1 MGFAER
7 GNRSASRWRL
17 ASLGLLL
24 LASLMPLLLLRG
36 KSVTLDEVSHVAAG
50 YSYLRTHEIVLNPM
64 HPPLIK
70 ELCALPLLLLD
81 LEMPVDAETLRRRGS
96 DMFYQWRFGA
106 DFLRTQGAER
116 VLLHSRPVAVL
127 LSVGLATVIL
137 LWATELWGRAGGAFA
152 LFLYVF
158 DPTITA
164 HAQLVTTDVPFAF
177 FATLFLYR
185 LRAVLLSPSWGRAL
199 FAGICLGLALAAK
212 FSAVILIPVAALLSM
227 MASFAPAGKP
237 RPDLRPGIPPLRLLV
252 SDRSV
257 DRLLGAAGL
266 LSVMA
271 LVAGVVVWTAYFF
284 PSDPSF
290 YVRGLSLVE
299 ADHAPSYYHFYM
311 GEFSKGTW
319 PSYFL
324 VAWLVKTPLP
334 ELALIALS
342 VILFVRGERAHW
354 LEEAFLLVPL
364 VVLFVGYASFAQP
377 IGVRYVIPCYPFL
390 YIFAGRAAILLA
402 RGALARLTLV
412 AALVW
417 SVVEFAAI
425 WPDHLPY
432 FIQIAGGWRGGI
444 RWLDDSSIDWGQSLL
459 ELREY
464 LAKRSIRDYTLC
476 TAGNAD
482 IGEFYGLKAGVVWL
496 DKLLEPPPGVL
507 IMSSHC
513 VARMTAFL
521 EQRFGDGPQNWLA
534 HVAPEDVIGHTY
546 YVYEIPAGS

>member
-1 MGFAER
+1 
-7 GNRSASRWRL
+7 
-17 ASLGLLL
+17 
-24 LASLMPLLLLRG
+24 MPLILLRG

-50 YSYLRTHEIVLNPM
+50 YSYLRTQEIVLNPM

-70 ELCALPLLLLD
+70 ELCALPLLFLD
-81 LEMPVDAETLRRRGS
+81 LKMPVDAETLRKRGS
-96 DMFYQWRFGA
+96 EIFYQWRFGA

-116 VLLHSRPVAVL
+116 VLLYSRPVAVL

-137 LWATELWGRAGGAFA
+137 LWATELWGPAGGALA

-177 FATLFLYR
+177 FATLFLFW
-185 LRAVLLSPSWGRAL
+185 LRRALWSPSWRRVL
-199 FAGICLGLALAAK
+199 LAGIGLGLALAAK
-212 FSAVILIPVAALLSM
+212 FSAVILLPVAVLLM
-227 MASFAPAGKP
+227 GLASLNAPRQASDDP
-237 RPDLRPGIPPLRLLV
+237 SATLSLRLLL
-252 SDRSV
+252 SGSYP

-266 LSVMA
+266 FATMA
-271 LVAGVVVWTAYFF
+271 LIAGVVVWAAYFF

-290 YVRGLSLVE
+290 YVHGLSLVE
-299 ADHAPSYYHFYM
+299 ADHAPSYYHFFW

-324 VAWLVKTPLP
+324 VAWLLKTPLP
-334 ELALIALS
+334 ELVLIASS
-342 VILFVRGERAHW
+342 VILFALGERSRW

-364 VVLFVGYASFAQP
+364 VVFFVGYASLAQP

-390 YIFAGRAAILLA
+390 YVFAGRAAVLLTRGFFSRLA
-402 RGALARLTLV
+402 FVGALA
-412 AALVW
+412 W

-432 FIQIAGGWRGGI
+432 FNQIAGGWRGGI
-444 RWLDDSSIDWGQSLL
+444 HWLDDSSIDWGQGLL
-459 ELREY
+459 ELRDY

-476 TAGNAD
+476 TAGNAN
-482 IGEFYGLKAGVVWL
+482 IGEFYGMKAGVVWL
-496 DKLLEPPPGVL
+496 DKLFKPPPGVL

-513 VARMTAFL
+513 VARMTVVL
-521 EQRFGDGPQNWLA
+521 EQEFGDGPQNWLA
-534 HVAPEDVIGHTY
+534 HVVPTDVVGHTY
-546 YVYEIPAGS
+546 YVYEIPGSS